1 MLSFLSSCT
10 GFQSCNCGFTIVVT
24 RSHIAN
30 DRLSTLIDVDML
42 DADVLISPM
51 TETTKGLHLN

>member
-1 MLSFLSSCT
+1 MSS
-10 GFQSCNCGFTIVVT
+10 GSRNCGFTIVVT

-42 DADVLISPM
+42 DADMLISPV
-51 TETTKGLHLN
+51 TETTEGLHLN